1 MYRSIPPVSRVVS
14 IVFVITSSYFS
25 YYKGGLS
32 ALILS
37 AVLWA
42 VAIFFAPR
50 VKSLRLDN
58 YFVLYSML
66 IVTSLI
72 AVSAPFL
79 TNYLGMGSEESIV
92 DENSQEA
99 STVEDTQVPGTILVE
114 AGNGVL
120 GGEEDYFSYIGESAR
135 GMEAYLAD
143 KGITATYNVESP
155 GGQYSLL
162 IKVNDDGLHADGAR
176 SAKVTV
182 NGSQMAT
189 YNHVSKV
196 IDGWEWFRMGN
207 FDLKAG
213 GNEVVFEKL
222 ETTSAAFVMDEFK
235 FVPQ

>member
-1 MYRSIPPVSRVVS
+1 MYRSIPPISRVVS

-42 VAIFFAPR
+42 VAIFFAP
-50 VKSLRLDN
+50 KIKNLKLDN

-66 IVTSLI
+66 IGTSII
-72 AVSAPFL
+72 AASAPFL

-99 STVEDTQVPGTILVE
+99 SIVEDTQVPGTILVE

-120 GGEEDYFSYIGESAR
+120 GGGEDYYSYIGESAR

-155 GGQYSLL
+155 GGQYALL

-176 SAKVTV
+176 SSKVTINV
-182 NGSQMAT
+182 TQMAT
-189 YNHVSKV
+189 YDHVSKV
-196 IDGWEWFRMGN
+196 IDGWEWFKLGN

-213 GNEVVFEKL
+213 SNEVIFEKL

>member
-1 MYRSIPPVSRVVS
+1 MYRSIPPISRVVS

-50 VKSLRLDN
+50 IKTLKLDN

-66 IVTSLI
+66 IVTSMI
-72 AVSAPFL
+72 AASAPFL
-79 TNYLGMGSEESIV
+79 INYLGSGRQEDEKVEDTEETSV
-92 DENSQEA
+92 L
-99 STVEDTQVPGTILVE
+99 EDTQVPGTILVE
-114 AGNGVL
+114 AGDGLL
-120 GGEEDYFSYIGESAR
+120 GGEDSFSYIGQSAR

-155 GGQYSLL
+155 GGYYSLL
-162 IKVNDDGLHADGAR
+162 IKVNDDGMHADGAR
-176 SAKVTV
+176 SARVTI
-182 NGSQMAT
+182 NGSQIAT
-189 YNHVSKV
+189 YEHVSKV
-196 IDGWEWFRMGN
+196 IDGWEWFRLGN

-213 GNEVVFEKL
+213 SNEVIFEKL
-222 ETTSAAFVMDEFK
+222 EATSAAFVMDEFK
-235 FVPQ
+235 FIPK